1 MGCYKLNAI
10 SFENVNITGG
20 FWKTKQDLNKN
31 VTVYAVRDRFRDTGR
46 FEAYKFNWLE
56 GQPNRPHIFWDS
68 DIAKWIEGAS
78 YILSKEDNEI
88 LVANIESV
96 IDCIEANQGEDG
108 YFNVYY
114 LMFQSDKRFTR
125 RDDHELYSAGHLMEA
140 AVAYYYA
147 TKKDRFLKLMC
158 KYADYI
164 EKVFVTEDSA
174 VFTTPGHE
182 EIELALVKLYHCTGE
197 ERYLELSKF
206 FIDKRGNNIKEETAQ
221 LYNFSNASYNQSHLP
236 VRNQTTAEGHCVR
249 AGYLYSGMADIAKIY
264 SDDKLADAC
273 RTLFD
278 NIVNKRMYIT
288 GGLGQSH
295 IGEAFTIDYD
305 LPNMFAYA
313 ETCAAISLIYFA
325 QRMLDIEMNSK
336 YSDIVELA
344 LYNGFLSGL
353 SLDGKSFFYENPLE
367 IDPYLIGKDRSVS
380 NNHKQRF
387 PITQRVEVFGCS
399 CCPPNVLRL
408 IASIGDYIYS
418 NDDNGVYYVH
428 QYMNSEMN
436 YNGVSIKQITN
447 YPVSNK
453 IKITADGVSTIAVRI
468 PGWCDKYE
476 INQEYTVKDGYAYI
490 ENPDGEI
497 KIKFNM
503 RPKLIQS
510 SPYVRENAGRVA
522 LKMGP
527 LVYCVEEVDNGRHLR
542 NIKLS
547 KKLKASW
554 EYDEF
559 IGANVVEADGYR
571 PVDNGKLYS
580 EYDNNLESQRIKF
593 IPYYAFANRGE
604 SEMLVWVDI
613 K

>member
-1 MGCYKLNAI
+1 MNAI

-88 LVANIESV
+88 LVANIENV

-125 RDDHELYSAGHLMEA
+125 RDDHELYSAGHLIEA
-140 AVAYYYA
+140 AVAYYNA

-164 EKVFVTEDSA
+164 EKVFVKEDSA
-174 VFTTPGHE
+174 AFTTPGHE
-182 EIELALVKLYHCTGE
+182 EIELALVKLYRCTCE
-197 ERYLELSKF
+197 KRYLELSKF
-206 FIDKRGNNIKEETAQ
+206 FIDKRGNNIKEENAQ
-221 LYNFSNASYNQSHLP
+221 LYAFSNASYNQSHLP

-264 SDDKLADAC
+264 SDDKLAEAC

-325 QRMLDIEMNSK
+325 QRMLDIEVDSK
-336 YSDIVELA
+336 YADIVELA

-367 IDPYLIGKDRSVS
+367 IDPYLIGKDKSVS
-380 NNHKQRF
+380 DHHKQRF

-418 NDDNGVYYVH
+418 NDENGVYYVH
-428 QYMNSEMN
+428 QYINSEMN
-436 YNGVSIKQITN
+436 DSGVSIKQTTS
-447 YPVSNK
+447 YPTGNKVK
-453 IKITADGVSTIAVRI
+453 IKADGVSTIAVRI

-476 INQEYTVKDGYAYI
+476 INREYTVKDGYAYI

-497 KIKFNM
+497 KIKFDM

-510 SPYVRENAGRVA
+510 SPYVRENAGRTA
-522 LKMGP
+522 LKAGP
-527 LVYCVEEVDNGRHLR
+527 LVYCVEEVDNGRYLR

-554 EYDEF
+554 EYDDF
-559 IGANVVEADGYR
+559 IGANVIEVDGYR
-571 PVDNGKLYS
+571 PVSNGKLYS
-580 EYDNNLESQRIKF
+580 EYDGELESQRIKF

>member
-1 MGCYKLNAI
+1 LSGI

-20 FWKTKQDLNKN
+20 FWKNKQDLNKS
-31 VTVYAVRDRFRDTGR
+31 VTVYSVRDRFRDTGR

-68 DIAKWIEGAS
+68 DIAKWIEGAA

-140 AVAYYYA
+140 AVAYYNA
-147 TKKDRFLKLMC
+147 TGKDRFLNLMC

-174 VFTTPGHE
+174 AFTTPGHE

-197 ERYLELSKF
+197 KRYLELSKF

-221 LYNFSNASYNQSHLP
+221 LYNFSNARYNQSHLP
-236 VRNQTTAEGHCVR
+236 VRNQTTAEGHSVR
-249 AGYLYSGMADIAKIY
+249 AGYLYSGMADIANIY
-264 SDDKLADAC
+264 SDEKLADAC
-273 RTLFD
+273 RTIFD
-278 NIVNKRMYIT
+278 NIVNKKMYIT

-295 IGEAFTIDYD
+295 IGEAFTVDYD

-325 QRMLDIEMNSK
+325 QRMLDIEFNSK

-353 SLDGKSFFYENPLE
+353 SLDGKAFFYENPLE
-367 IDPYLIGKDRSVS
+367 IDPYIINKDVS
-380 NNHKQRF
+380 IANNHKQRF

-408 IASIGDYIYS
+408 IASIGDYIYGK
-418 NDDNGVYYVH
+418 NDDGVYYVH

-436 YNGVSIKQITN
+436 DDGVSIKQTTN
-447 YPVSNK
+447 YPVSSKVK
-453 IKITADGVSTIAVRI
+453 INVDGVSKIAVRI
-468 PGWCDKYE
+468 PGWCDKFE
-476 INQEYTVKDGYAYI
+476 INQDYIIEDGYAYI
-490 ENPDGEI
+490 ENPEGAI
-497 KIKFNM
+497 KIKFDM
-503 RPKLIQS
+503 RPKLLQS
-510 SPYVRENAGRVA
+510 SPYVRENSGRVA

-527 LVYCVEEVDNGRHLR
+527 LVYCIEEVDNGRYLR

-547 KKLKASW
+547 KKLKATW

-559 IGANVVEADGYR
+559 IGANVVEVDGYK
-571 PVDNGKLYS
+571 PVDTCELYYDYNGNK
-580 EYDNNLESQRIKF
+580 NLESKRIKF

-604 SEMLVWVDI
+604 SEMLVWVDV